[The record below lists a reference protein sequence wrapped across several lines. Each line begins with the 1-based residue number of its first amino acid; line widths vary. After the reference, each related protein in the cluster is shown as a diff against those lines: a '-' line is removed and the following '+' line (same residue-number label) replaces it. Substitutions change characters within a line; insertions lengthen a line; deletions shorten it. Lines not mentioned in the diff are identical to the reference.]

1 MMLPSALQFLQ
12 KTQNTDG
19 GWGAVP
25 TRQSNTEATA
35 WALLALTSCPEAKT
49 THIERGLQWLIDLQN
64 PDGSWPMH
72 RSPSHGSWATTLATL
87 ALASFDGQ
95 RASAVKGAR
104 WLLAHRGRN
113 LGWWASLAYRVVPEK
128 MPVQLDPDLLG
139 WSWTPDG
146 FSWVEPTAY
155 ALIALKRLNAD
166 MGGAADAHIRDAER
180 LLYDRMCTEGGWN
193 HGNSNAYGVTIPP
206 YPETTALA
214 LIALQDRESEAP
226 NRESL
231 RRLVAMLAEVE
242 SGLSLSWAIL
252 CFSLRGHDVKVWQQ
266 RLARCYTSS
275 GFLGETRVIALA
287 LLALS
292 ERVTPFRLA
301 PR

>member
-1 MMLPSALQFLQ
+1 MMLPAALQFLQ
-12 KTQNTDG
+12 KTQNADG

-35 WALLALTSCPEAKT
+35 LALLALTSCPEAKA

-64 PDGSWPMH
+64 RDGSWPMH
-72 RSPSHGSWATTLATL
+72 RSPSHGSWATALVTL

-95 RASAVKGAR
+95 HASAIKGAR

-113 LGWWASLAYRVVPEK
+113 LGWWASLAYRVAPEK

-166 MGGAADAHIRDAER
+166 IGGVAGAHIQEAEQ
-180 LLYDRMCTEGGWN
+180 LLYDRMCTGGGWN
-193 HGNSNAYGVTIPP
+193 HGNSNAYGVTIAP

-214 LIALQDRESEAP
+214 LIALQDREAEAR
-226 NRESL
+226 NRASL
-231 RRLVAMLAEVE
+231 QRLVAMLAEGE

-252 CFSLRGHDVKVWQQ
+252 CFSLRRQDVSVWQQ
-266 RLARCYTSS
+266 RLARCYARS
-275 GFLGETRVIALA
+275 GFLGETRVVALA

-292 ERVTPFRLA
+292 ERTTPFRLA
-301 PR
+301 LQ